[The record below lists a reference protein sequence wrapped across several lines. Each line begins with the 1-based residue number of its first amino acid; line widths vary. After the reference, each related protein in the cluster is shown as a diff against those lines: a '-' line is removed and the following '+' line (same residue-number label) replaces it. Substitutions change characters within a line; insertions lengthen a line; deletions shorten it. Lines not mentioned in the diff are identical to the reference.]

1 MNTRTMFSRHLRRNM
16 SDAEHALW
24 RHLRLRQI
32 KGYKF
37 RRQHP
42 WRSYVLDF
50 VCLEAKLI
58 VEVDG
63 GQHQRSRNGDS
74 LRTSKLEAEGFQVLR
89 FWNNEVLT
97 NIEGVKAVIWNSLP
111 DEISPPIFA
120 SLSCFA
126 RLPGLRILLRPFGG
140 TKVHWTFVYS
150 ALPQSSPCRG
160 KEIHGLDPP
169 RVKKHFNLPPFKGK
183 ARMGVL

>member
-1 MNTRTMFSRHLRRNM
+1 MNNRTLISRHLRRNM
-16 SDAEHALW
+16 SDAERVLW
-24 RHLRLRQI
+24 RHLRLHQI

-58 VEVDG
+58 IEVDG
-63 GQHQRSRNGDS
+63 GQHRESLNSDS
-74 LRTSKLEAEGFQVLR
+74 IRTSKLEAEGFQVLR
-89 FWNNEVLT
+89 FWNNEVLN
-97 NIEGVKAVIWNSLP
+97 NIEAVKAAIWNSLP

-150 ALPQSSPCRG
+150 ASPQPSPLQG
-160 KEIHGLDPP
+160 EGD
-169 RVKKHFNLPPFKGK
+169 
-183 ARMGVL
+183 VL